1 MKRFDFRLQTLLNH
15 RARKEEEHGAVLAH
29 LRGELA
35 KVKQTITALDA
46 EVRSTSERQHR
57 DMAAGDLHGA
67 RLAQDYLHALAVRRE
82 EQVARH
88 EGLTEAI
95 ATARADYLIARR
107 DHLAVET
114 LRQRD
119 WTAHRA
125 DLLHEEQ
132 QEMDEIAG
140 RRHG

>member
-1 MKRFDFRLQTLLNH
+1 MKRFDFRLQTLLTH

-35 KVKQTITALDA
+35 RVKQTVTALDT
-46 EVRSTSERQHR
+46 EIRTTTDGQHQ
-57 DMAAGDLHGA
+57 DMAAGDLNSA

-95 ATARADYLIARR
+95 ATAQADYLIARR
-107 DHLAVET
+107 DHRAVET

-119 WTAHRA
+119 WTAYRA
-125 DLLHEEQ
+125 DILHEEQ
-132 QEMDEIAG
+132 KEMDEIAG
-140 RRHG
+140 RRRG